1 MKVKLNQVTIF
12 QKMHLFTINKYLL
25 LIIYPNFIWDY
36 KPRLNIIKAQLNV
49 LSKQNKKTGP
59 PNTIIIDLR
68 GNMGGLNYDMISFI
82 DILI

>member
-1 MKVKLNQVTIF
+1 
-12 QKMHLFTINKYLL
+12 
-25 LIIYPNFIWDY
+25 
-36 KPRLNIIKAQLNV
+36 V

-68 GNMGGLNYDMISFI
+68 GNMGGLNYDLISFI